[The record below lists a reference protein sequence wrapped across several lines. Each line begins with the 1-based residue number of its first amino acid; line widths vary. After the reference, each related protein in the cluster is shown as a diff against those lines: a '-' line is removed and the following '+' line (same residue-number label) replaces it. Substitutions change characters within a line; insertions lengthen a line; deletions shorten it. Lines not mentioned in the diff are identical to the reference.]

1 MSDAVAAR
9 IVDSRDQ
16 HKLAALII
24 AGAVGF
30 LGLLAGGFTIAE
42 ARFSMRI
49 AQLGPEL
56 TEFDREMLARAW
68 SGLYTGIGV
77 IVGTIVVCV
86 AIYRVALSKR
96 RQAIARVQALLERG
110 ARAEAR
116 VVQAR
121 RVSMT
126 QLRLAVQVNGPVAPF
141 STMIDARIDEAAFVN
156 RAVEVAYDP
165 ANPATYV
172 LVPNW

>member
-1 MSDAVAAR
+1 MNDALAAR

-16 HKLAALII
+16 HKLVALIF
-24 AGAVGF
+24 AGIVGF
-30 LGLLAGGFTIAE
+30 LGLMVGGVLYARANEAFQIAG
-42 ARFSMRI
+42 
-49 AQLGPEL
+49 LGGVQ
-56 TEFDREMLARAW
+56 TDFDRELVARGW
-68 SGLYTGIGV
+68 TRLYTAIGV
-77 IVGTIVVCV
+77 LVGAVVACV
-86 AIYRVALSKR
+86 AIYRFGLSR
-96 RQAIARVQALLERG
+96 RRGAIVRVQELLERG

-141 STMIDARIDEAAFVN
+141 STLIDTRSDEAAFVN
-156 RAVEVAYDP
+156 RGVEVAYDRADP
-165 ANPATYV
+165 RTYV